1 MEDVKAILCIWAEEF
16 SIVKCT
22 SKYSFEFL
30 SNKFSSNI
38 EIEWNCGAHHHE
50 LDHEDLDINRE
61 HIFNWNSEKCA
72 FGPSDFEKIF
82 LDSLNEYENK
92 FNSEVDIIPSAIV
105 SLPLFETAYL
115 SSEIFQKPI
124 LEESAFSILDTVELD
139 SFELERYLEKLNTNQ
154 LLELMD
160 VERNDNPLRTYE
172 EFPVDEIAGSIEHF
186 EFVGGQLFRNDP
198 SGKNRNRLQSYQGAN
213 AYTQVRSRI

>member
-1 MEDVKAILCIWAEEF
+1 MGTIGPITREQHLENIVTDEVYMEGVKAILCIWAEEF

-38 EIEWNCGAHHHE
+38 EIEWNRGAHHHE
-50 LDHEDLDINRE
+50 LDHDDLDINRE

-115 SSEIFQKPI
+115 SSEVFQKPI

-139 SFELERYLEKLNTNQ
+139 SFELERYLEKAQHKPITGINGC
-154 LLELMD
+154 
-160 VERNDNPLRTYE
+160 R
-172 EFPVDEIAGSIEHF
+172 A
-186 EFVGGQLFRNDP
+186 
-198 SGKNRNRLQSYQGAN
+198 
-213 AYTQVRSRI
+213 

>member
-1 MEDVKAILCIWAEEF
+1 M
-16 SIVKCT
+16 
-22 SKYSFEFL
+22 
-30 SNKFSSNI
+30 
-38 EIEWNCGAHHHE
+38 
-50 LDHEDLDINRE
+50 DIKRE

-115 SSEIFQKPI
+115 SSEVFQKPI
-124 LEESAFSILDTVELD
+124 LEESAFSILIRSNLIRLNSKDILK
-139 SFELERYLEKLNTNQ
+139 KLNTNQ

-172 EFPVDEIAGSIEHF
+172 EFPVDEITGSIEHF
-186 EFVGGQLFRNDP
+186 EFEGGQLFRNDGP
-198 SGKNRNRLQSYQGAN
+198 RKKSK
-213 AYTQVRSRI
+213 